1 MVDLKIFR
9 PCYDK
14 YSVLCPWTY
23 GLEHLSAKLSFDVIF
38 LSQDR
43 PGFLLKIEVTILE
56 LWFGIILVMLRIQSS
71 VHGLTR
77 TFSAKLLFDALSSPR
92 TDQEVPFKIEVT
104 ISELWCGMVA
114 RLISIFFFL
123 QYYPIFFSY

>member
-14 YSVLCPWTY
+14 YSVLRLWTY
-23 GLEHLSAKLSFDVIF
+23 GLEHLSAKLSFDAIF

-43 PGFLLKIEVTILE
+43 PGFLLKIEVSILE
-56 LWFGIILVMLRIQSS
+56 LWFGIILVMLRIQSC
-71 VHGLTR
+71 VHGLTW
-77 TFSAKLLFDALSSPR
+77 TFSAKLLFDALPSPR

-104 ISELWCGMVA
+104 ILELWCGIVA
-114 RLISIFFFL
+114 CLISISTLSHFF
-123 QYYPIFFSY
+123 

>member
-92 TDQEVPFKIEVT
+92 TDQEVPFKIVT
-104 ISELWCGMVA
+104 ISELWCGIVICCMPN
-114 RLISIFFFL
+114 LNFYYNIIPFF
-123 QYYPIFFSY
+123 